1 MKTEPGLGRAVR
13 QRTMTSMAETALIDI
28 SRLIAHEFVDSA
40 LPQHLLSDA
49 AAKRTGCPDFVCAL
63 SPGAIALFERAR
75 TGETPRPHALPPL
88 PRRLAKS
95 CSRPQWAAA
104 WKKAIATCHWQ
115 TPVRPGLYGR
125 FTSPDCLAK
134 RPSSLG
140 PRAGVGCFATKN
152 IAAGAILGPY
162 GPAYCCLATEAAEIE
177 ANPVTRAG
185 FSTYAYST
193 AFRHSDTRGD
203 DTGGGRNRPRTAP
216 PKPKRKTALV
226 FSSWGFDTCLLG
238 FMNSATPA
246 PPLATVSSA
255 SASASASLSV
265 DVKGEGGD
273 GDGNRRKMSTPSTN
287 NVQFCEVLL
296 WGQFP
301 VVWAVASR
309 DIQSGQELFVDYGAQ
324 YWQSASVASVDR
336 YLMDAFY
343 RKTSAILDGLA
354 PRFPLTVE

>member
-1 MKTEPGLGRAVR
+1 
-13 QRTMTSMAETALIDI
+13 
-28 SRLIAHEFVDSA
+28 
-40 LPQHLLSDA
+40 
-49 AAKRTGCPDFVCAL
+49 
-63 SPGAIALFERAR
+63 
-75 TGETPRPHALPPL
+75 
-88 PRRLAKS
+88 
-95 CSRPQWAAA
+95 
-104 WKKAIATCHWQ
+104 
-115 TPVRPGLYGR
+115 
-125 FTSPDCLAK
+125 
-134 RPSSLG
+134 
-140 PRAGVGCFATKN
+140 
-152 IAAGAILGPY
+152 
-162 GPAYCCLATEAAEIE
+162 
-177 ANPVTRAG
+177 
-185 FSTYAYST
+185 
-193 AFRHSDTRGD
+193 
-203 DTGGGRNRPRTAP
+203 
-216 PKPKRKTALV
+216 V

-246 PPLATVSSA
+246 PPLATVS